1 MIKLEDIE
9 KRLKEIPALIEQLKG
24 EQHQLLGYRQ
34 ALLDIEEKK
43 KEAKDSEKKK

>member
-1 MIKLEDIE
+1 MKLEEIE
-9 KRLKEIPALIEQLKG
+9 KRIQEIPVLLGQLKA
-24 EQHQLLGYRQ
+24 EHNQLLGYKQ